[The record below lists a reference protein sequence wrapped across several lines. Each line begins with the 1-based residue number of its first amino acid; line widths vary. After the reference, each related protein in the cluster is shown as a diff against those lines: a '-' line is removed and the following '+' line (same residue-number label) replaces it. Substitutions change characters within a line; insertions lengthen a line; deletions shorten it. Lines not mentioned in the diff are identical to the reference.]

1 MVRTERATW
10 GVASGLGIPGL
21 RSVGR
26 SQRLV
31 VKGTQESKSCYHLEP
46 AKFCC
51 RVERWGGGV
60 STGMGKE
67 GPPDDTIGIQGK
79 IISSQ

>member
-1 MVRTERATW
+1 MSVVRTERATW

-51 RVERWGGGV
+51 RVERWGGGPCPQ
-60 STGMGKE
+60 GWGKKV
-67 GPPDDTIGIQGK
+67 PPMTQLVFKGK
-79 IISSQ
+79 